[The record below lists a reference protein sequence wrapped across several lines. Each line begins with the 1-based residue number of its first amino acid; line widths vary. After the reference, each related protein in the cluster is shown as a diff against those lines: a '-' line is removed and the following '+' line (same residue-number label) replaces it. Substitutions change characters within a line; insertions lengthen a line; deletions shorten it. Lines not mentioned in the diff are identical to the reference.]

1 MATVADLQ
9 VKIGADGSG
18 LTKELT
24 KTQEAVQKAFS
35 VSPINSFSSAVD
47 GAAGKVGTLT
57 GSFTRMAAVAA
68 GGFGLKSIIQDAVE
82 AGDAV
87 YNLTQ
92 QYRIS
97 SSEAVEMSRVLRMTG
112 GDADTAARMIM
123 RMDKTIASNSDAARK
138 AKATLAA
145 YGVTVTDSAGKLL
158 PLNQQL
164 ENLAKGY
171 RKALEDGEG
180 QAFVMNTLGNRGA
193 ALAKVLLNYAE
204 AKEKAASVEGIGLSP
219 AEMHEASMQLKVVE
233 LQLGQLKLA
242 SGAALAPLTTE
253 LLSGVLPQLSSTAH
267 WIKENKKEISEYATM
282 VMRLA
287 VAYEGVKLARSGL
300 TRIQS
305 AWAATAPAAAP
316 TVAELALTKGQ
327 QQQINKTIAAN
338 NRRYE
343 QQRREAIKTAQQEKM
358 SAQET
363 QAFLTQKF
371 TQIGV
376 EAARSAEAIRT
387 NMTAAFRAASAEA
400 ERSAVIINGAVNG
413 TSGASAAGVAKIASN
428 ERVIASNIEVANSEL
443 ATGKA
448 AVSAAEIKRGA
459 GAAAVASNEA
469 VILSNREVA
478 ASTTLTGTAAVK
490 SSADTVAAGARVRT
504 GLTETSKAAG
514 LLSAAHTKVG
524 TAATKAS
531 AVASSAM
538 STMGSSISRV
548 TGLVSALI
556 GGWLGVAAAA
566 AYAGYWMYSTN
577 KQAEEYKKEHV
588 YYSNGT
594 AYTVDPDGN
603 VAYRDQKV
611 DYSNAWAPSPQ
622 MRYVQPTD
630 AEKEDVLK
638 MHRTAMDIRANSDE
652 IQAGRKAR
660 EAMVEGQSELRKM
673 YAEMGLDENGNAVKD
688 KKEKKDDSLAAQFV
702 EALVSAGYD
711 RNFALGYGGNV
722 MMESSDNK
730 EDLNP
735 RAENGIGAYG
745 IAQWLGDRRDALES
759 FAAANNSDPSAF
771 ATQVAYAIH
780 ELQTSE
786 FGYYQQV
793 MADAA
798 ASGDFSPGNYARL
811 IDEHIERSEGTEFI
825 RGQKAANAESLAA
838 NMSGQFDNKSM
849 ASKIL
854 ERQKAIDAA
863 KKDLADLEADLKSS
877 LMADDGSVFE
887 MGMAKVD
894 AEVKKRQAQIDA
906 IKKVSTNIDT
916 ASAEGLLGQYKEAEA
931 KKVFDNW
938 RKNWAQ
944 LKADTAKVNAEVLGS
959 YRALADA
966 EYEHQIMLL
975 DAEKKERLKA
985 VQQSTDDAQAL
996 IAVEEEY
1003 TAKVKKLQQ
1012 ERNDAIRNSY
1022 KQELQYAVERHD
1034 LARAKSLL
1042 GSSRRTDY
1050 ENWETQT
1057 KAAQTYVNLVQQAG
1071 ISSREAMTNL
1081 AQDFSG
1087 GLATMFS
1094 ELGTEINSTG
1104 DFVKSFGK
1112 LLISTLVKIIAQA
1125 IAAKAALAIFGNAL
1139 GGGMSGG
1146 GMSFASPGILG
1157 SRSIG
1162 STSGFSGISSM
1173 VGGQWMPKVHPF
1185 ASGGVITAPTLGLL
1199 REGSHDEAIL
1209 PLNSTTYRNLG
1220 RSVSQYVDG
1229 GKGATPV
1236 IHVYNNTGQQAEV
1249 TSAGWDDKTG
1259 DLVYNI
1265 TIDKLLSNKNG
1276 ALSALKQQMGG
1287 R

>member
-18 LTKELT
+18 LAKELT

-300 TRIQS
+300 THIQN
-305 AWAATAPAAAP
+305 ALAATAATPASTAA
-316 TVAELALTKGQ
+316 VESALTKGQ

-376 EAARSAEAIRT
+376 EAAKSAEAIRA

-413 TSGASAAGVAKIASN
+413 TSGAGAAGAAKIASN

-448 AVSAAEIKRGA
+448 AVSAAELKRGA
-459 GAAAVASNEA
+459 GAAVVTSNEA
-469 VILSNREVA
+469 VIVSNREVA
-478 ASTTLTGTAAVK
+478 ASTTLTGAAAVK
-490 SSADTVAAGARVRT
+490 SSADTVAAGARVCT

-531 AVASSAM
+531 AVASSAL
-538 STMGSSISRV
+538 STMGSNISRV
-548 TGLVSALI
+548 TGLISALI

-660 EAMVEGQSELRKM
+660 EAMLEGQSELRKM

-688 KKEKKDDSLAAQFV
+688 KREKKDDSLAAQFV

-711 RNFALGYGGNV
+711 RNFALGYGGNT
-722 MMESSDNK
+722 MMESGGNT
-730 EDLNP
+730 EDINP
-735 RAENGIGAYG
+735 HAENGIGAYG
-745 IAQWLGDRRDALES
+745 IAQWLDRRDALEA
-759 FAAANNSDPSAF
+759 FAVANNSDPSAF

-780 ELQTSE
+780 ELQTTE
-786 FGYYQQV
+786 FGNYQQV

-811 IDEHIERSEGTEFI
+811 IDKYIERSEGTEDI
-825 RGQKAANAESLAA
+825 RSQKAANAESLAA

-906 IKKVSTNIDT
+906 IKKVSANIDT
-916 ASAEGLLGQYKEAEA
+916 ANAESLLGQYKEAET

-944 LKADTAKVNAEVLGS
+944 LKVDTAKVNAEVLGS

-975 DAEKKERLKA
+975 GSEKKERLKA
-985 VQQSTDDAQAL
+985 VQQSTDDVQAL
-996 IAVEEEY
+996 VAVEEEY

-1071 ISSREAMTNL
+1071 ISSKEAMTNL

-1087 GLATMFS
+1087 GLSTMFS

-1125 IAAKAALAIFGNAL
+1125 IAAKTALAIFGNAL

-1146 GMSFASPGILG
+1146 GMSFASSGILG

-1162 STSGFSGISSM
+1162 PTSGFSGISSM
-1173 VGGQWMPKVHPF
+1173 IGGQWMPKVHPF

>member
-138 AKATLAA
+138 AKATLVA
-145 YGVTVTDSAGKLL
+145 YGVTVTDSTGKLL

-219 AEMHEASMQLKVVE
+219 AEMHEAAMQLKVVE

-305 AWAATAPAAAP
+305 AWAATAAAP
-316 TVAELALTKGQ
+316 APTAAVESDLTKGQ

-413 TSGASAAGVAKIASN
+413 TSGASAAGAAKIASN

-448 AVSAAEIKRGA
+448 AVSAAELKRGA
-459 GAAAVASNEA
+459 GVTAVTSNEA
-469 VILSNREVA
+469 VIVSNREVA

-673 YAEMGLDENGNAVKD
+673 YAEMGLDENDNAIKD

-702 EALVSAGYD
+702 EALVAAGYD
-711 RNFALGYGGNV
+711 RNFALGYGGNT
-722 MMESSDNK
+722 MMESGGNT
-730 EDLNP
+730 EDINP
-735 RAENGIGAYG
+735 QAENGIGAYG
-745 IAQWLGDRRDALES
+745 IAQWLDRRDALEA
-759 FAAANNSDPSAF
+759 FAVENNSDPSAF

-780 ELQTSE
+780 ELQTTE
-786 FGYYQQV
+786 FGNYQQV

-811 IDEHIERSEGTEFI
+811 IDKYIERSEGTEDI
-825 RGQKAANAESLAA
+825 RSQKAANAESLAA

-906 IKKVSTNIDT
+906 IKKVSANIDT
-916 ASAEGLLGQYKEAEA
+916 ANAESLLGQYKEAET

-944 LKADTAKVNAEVLGS
+944 LKVDTAKVNAEVLGS

-975 DAEKKERLKA
+975 GSEKKERLKA
-985 VQQSTDDAQAL
+985 VQQSTDDVQAL
-996 IAVEEEY
+996 VAVEEEY

-1071 ISSREAMTNL
+1071 ISSKEAMTNL

-1087 GLATMFS
+1087 GLSTMFS

-1125 IAAKAALAIFGNAL
+1125 IAAKTALAIFGNAL

-1146 GMSFASPGILG
+1146 GMSFASSGILG

-1162 STSGFSGISSM
+1162 PTSGFSGISSM
-1173 VGGQWMPKVHPF
+1173 IGGQWMPKVHPF

>member
-35 VSPINSFSSAVD
+35 VSPITSFSSAVD

-180 QAFVMNTLGNRGA
+180 QAFIMNTLGNRGA

-305 AWAATAPAAAP
+305 AWAATAATPAP
-316 TVAELALTKGQ
+316 TAAVESALTKGQ

-376 EAARSAEAIRT
+376 EAAKSAEAIRT

-400 ERSAVIINGAVNG
+400 ERSAVIINGAVSG
-413 TSGASAAGVAKIASN
+413 TGGASAAGAAKIASN

-448 AVSAAEIKRGA
+448 AVSSAELKRGA
-459 GAAAVASNEA
+459 GVAAVASNEA
-469 VILSNREVA
+469 VIVSNREVA

-531 AVASSAM
+531 TVASSAL
-538 STMGSSISRV
+538 STMGSNVSRV

-622 MRYVQPTD
+622 MRYVQPSD

-660 EAMVEGQSELRKM
+660 EAMAEGQSELRKM
-673 YAEMGLDENGNAVKD
+673 YAEMGLDESGNAVKD

-711 RNFALGYGGNV
+711 RNFALGYGGNT
-722 MMESSDNK
+722 MMESGGNT

-735 RAENGIGAYG
+735 QAENGIGAYG
-745 IAQWLGDRRDALES
+745 IAQWLDRRDALES
-759 FAAANNSDPSAF
+759 FAVANNSDPSAF

-780 ELQTSE
+780 ELQTTE
-786 FGYYQQV
+786 FGNYQQV

-811 IDEHIERSEGTEFI
+811 IDKYIERSEGTEDI
-825 RGQKAANAESLAA
+825 RSQKAANAESLAA
-838 NMSGQFDNKSM
+838 NMSGQFDNKNM

-863 KKDLADLEADLKSS
+863 KKDLADLEADLRSS
-877 LMADDGSVFE
+877 LLADDGSVFE
-887 MGMAKVD
+887 MGMAKVN

-906 IKKVSTNIDT
+906 IKKVSANIDT
-916 ASAEGLLGQYKEAEA
+916 ASAEGLLGQYKEAET

-985 VQQSTDDAQAL
+985 VQQSADDTQAL

-1034 LARAKSLL
+1034 LVRAKSLL
-1042 GSSRRTDY
+1042 SSSRRTDY

-1071 ISSREAMTNL
+1071 ISSKEAMTNL

-1087 GLATMFS
+1087 GLSTMFS

-1162 STSGFSGISSM
+1162 MTSGFSGISSM
-1173 VGGQWMPKVHPF
+1173 IGGRWMPKVHPF

>member
-877 LMADDGSVFE
+877 LLADDGSVFE

-894 AEVKKRQAQIDA
+894 AEVKKRQVQIDA
-906 IKKVSTNIDT
+906 VKKVSTNIDT
-916 ASAEGLLGQYKEAEA
+916 TNAESLLGQYKEAET
-931 KKVFDNW
+931 KKIFDNW

-944 LKADTAKVNAEVLGS
+944 LKVDTAKVNAEVLGS

-966 EYEHQIMLL
+966 EYEHQITLL

-1162 STSGFSGISSM
+1162 MTSGFSGISSM
-1173 VGGQWMPKVHPF
+1173 IGGQWMPKVHPF

-1220 RSVSQYVDG
+1220 RSVSQYMDG

>member
-35 VSPINSFSSAVD
+35 VSPITSFSSAVD

-171 RKALEDGEG
+171 RKALKDGEG

-316 TVAELALTKGQ
+316 TVAESALTKGQ

-413 TSGASAAGVAKIASN
+413 TSGASVAGAAKIASN

-459 GAAAVASNEA
+459 GTAAVASNEA

-531 AVASSAM
+531 AVPSSAM

-673 YAEMGLDENGNAVKD
+673 YAEMGLDENDNAIKD

-702 EALVSAGYD
+702 EALVAAGYD
-711 RNFALGYGGNV
+711 RNFALGYGGNT
-722 MMESSDNK
+722 MMESGGNT
-730 EDLNP
+730 EDINP
-735 RAENGIGAYG
+735 QAENGIGAYG
-745 IAQWLGDRRDALES
+745 IAQWLDRRDALEA
-759 FAAANNSDPSAF
+759 FAVANNSDPSAF

-780 ELQTSE
+780 ELQTTE
-786 FGYYQQV
+786 FGNYQQV

-811 IDEHIERSEGTEFI
+811 IDKYIERSEGTEDI
-825 RGQKAANAESLAA
+825 RSQKAANAESLAA

-906 IKKVSTNIDT
+906 IKKVSANIDT
-916 ASAEGLLGQYKEAEA
+916 ANAESLLGQYKEAET

-944 LKADTAKVNAEVLGS
+944 LKVDTAKVNAEVLGS

-975 DAEKKERLKA
+975 GSEKKERLKA
-985 VQQSTDDAQAL
+985 VQQSADDVQAL
-996 IAVEEEY
+996 VAVEEEY

-1071 ISSREAMTNL
+1071 ISSKEAMTNL

-1087 GLATMFS
+1087 GLSTMFS

-1125 IAAKAALAIFGNAL
+1125 IAAKTALAIFGNAL

-1146 GMSFASPGILG
+1146 GMSFASSGILG

-1162 STSGFSGISSM
+1162 PTSGFSGISSM
-1173 VGGQWMPKVHPF
+1173 IGGQWMPKVHPF